1 MHAFPDIP
9 LERNLP
15 TRLRV
20 GVGVTPA
27 RNGAAV
33 TTIAHRAHPLGFK
46 EQIIPLWDLEC
57 LVDDAAT
64 FYTDCGSD
72 RPCART
78 RSAHVPAKPSGP
90 VRPLSNWAGAWE
102 SGQTQLLGA
111 RHRRGVR
118 PCGRRCAD
126 RSRPPGGRDAMHG
139 GQAGRSAGPGTV
151 LGCPGGGCPREAR
164 GGSPLSR
171 CRSRPPCASTALTP
185 GVGKTDTRG
194 GAASSGPA
202 AA

>member
-1 MHAFPDIP
+1 MPFQTSRSKETSQQDSV
-9 LERNLP
+9 
-15 TRLRV
+15 LR
-20 GVGVTPA
+20 

-90 VRPLSNWAGAWE
+90 VRPLSKWAGAWE
-102 SGQTQLLGA
+102 SGHTQLLGA
-111 RHRRGVR
+111 GGTPPSGR
-118 PCGRRCAD
+118 PAL
-126 RSRPPGGRDAMHG
+126 RPYF
-139 GQAGRSAGPGTV
+139 
-151 LGCPGGGCPREAR
+151 L
-164 GGSPLSR
+164 L
-171 CRSRPPCASTALTP
+171 
-185 GVGKTDTRG
+185 
-194 GAASSGPA
+194 
-202 AA
+202 